1 MGKMVHVWEIRCSSC
16 SNEFLH
22 EFRATDI
29 LRPHIFASLYFTC
42 PICGK
47 KGFDQVKP
55 QGKMPE
61 EEWREKHPDM
71 SLSDIP
77 EYGNGESTS

>member
-1 MGKMVHVWEIRCSSC
+1 M
-16 SNEFLH
+16 
-22 EFRATDI
+22 
-29 LRPHIFASLYFTC
+29 RPHIFAELYFKC

-47 KGFDQVKP
+47 KNFDQVSP
-55 QGKMPE
+55 RGKITE

-77 EYGNGESTS
+77 EYAAGSDDMTKTT